1 MHSSQGAQGDK
12 RGGHVNQLAQKGV
25 LISKIPTFLAIM
37 LLSESHSQISLILQV
52 QFNRFNKHSFFFF
65 FSIGVPQWPLLKYH
79 KLNMLPL

>member
-25 LISKIPTFLAIM
+25 LISKIRTFLAIM
-37 LLSESHSQISLILQV
+37 LLSELNSQISLILQV
-52 QFNRFNKHSFFFF
+52 QFKSFKKHSFF

-79 KLNMLPL
+79 KLSMLPL

>member
-37 LLSESHSQISLILQV
+37 LLSELNSQISLIVQV
-52 QFNRFNKHSFFFF
+52 QFNSFNKHSFFFF